1 VSKTVLLATEKAF
14 SASARD
20 QVVAIIK
27 EAGYTANVL
36 ENYKGKGPLVEAIAS
51 ADALIFRSDIIDTE
65 VLDAAKNLK
74 IAVRAGAGYDNID
87 IAAAKAKNIA
97 VMNTPGQNANA
108 VGELVFGML
117 VYLARGK
124 FDGKT
129 GSELRGKTLGL
140 HAFGMVGRAVATIAK
155 GFGMTVY
162 AFDPFV
168 KPEVF
173 AAAGVEAASSIEDLY
188 TKSQYL
194 SLHIPAT
201 AETKGSIGTK
211 LLSLMPKGATLIN
224 TARKE
229 VINEA
234 ELLAVFEA
242 RPDFRYVSDIPPSDA
257 TAATLKE
264 KFEKRVYLTPAK
276 MGAQTEEANVNA
288 GLAAA
293 RQIVGFF
300 EKNER
305 NFIVNGL

>member
-1 VSKTVLLATEKAF
+1 MSKTVLLATEKAF

-20 QVVAIIK
+20 QVVAILK

-36 ENYKGKGPLVEAIAS
+36 ENYKGKGPLIEAIAS
-51 ADALIFRSDIIDTE
+51 ADAVIFRSDIIDAE

-74 IAVRAGAGYDNID
+74 LAVRAGAGYDNID
-87 IAAAKAKNIA
+87 TATAKTKNIA

-108 VGELVFGML
+108 VAELVFGML

-155 GFGMTVY
+155 GFGMKVY
-162 AFDPFV
+162 GFDPFV

-173 AAAGVEAASSIEDLY
+173 AAAGVEAASSVEDLY
-188 TKSQYL
+188 SKSQYL

-201 AETKGSIGTK
+201 AETKGSIGKK

-234 ELLAVFEA
+234 ELLEVFEA
-242 RPDFRYVSDIPPSDA
+242 RPDFKYVSDIAPSDA

-264 KFEKRVYLTPAK
+264 KFDKRVYLTPAK

-300 EKNER
+300 EKNDR